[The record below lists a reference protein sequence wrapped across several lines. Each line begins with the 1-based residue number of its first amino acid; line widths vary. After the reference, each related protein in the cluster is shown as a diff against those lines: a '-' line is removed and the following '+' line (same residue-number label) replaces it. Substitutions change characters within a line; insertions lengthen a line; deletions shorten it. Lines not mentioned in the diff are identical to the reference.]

1 MEGSI
6 RKAVEPFAE
15 TVGEPFAILVSIAIA
30 AVIVLVLARAL
41 VSRSI
46 ARFGGKLAIIIWE
59 KLRNPALVGLMVV
72 VVSALRPLYRFGEQ
86 GEALADRVLAI
97 AAIAIIA
104 WALSKVFSIVEA
116 LLVDRFRMDES
127 DNLRAR
133 KVQTQFT
140 LAKRI
145 GIALIVVVAAATA
158 LLTFDAVR
166 QLGATILAGAGVA
179 GVILGL
185 AAQRTLG
192 LLLSG
197 LQVGITQPIRLDDV
211 LIVEGEWGRVEEIS
225 LTYVVL
231 RIWDQRRLVVP
242 IDYFLQ
248 TPFQNWTRVTSE
260 LLGTVFLRV
269 DYTCPLEPLRGE
281 LKRLCEAHEKWDGR
295 VAIIQVTEALE
306 RAVELRVLV
315 SAADAPSLWD
325 LRCAVREGLLMFIA
339 REYPDHFPRV
349 RAELDSGAV
358 GRSNARPEAEA
369 RREPSSSGNEE

>member
-1 MEGSI
+1 MNDTTGLSVESLAENLAEPLVMLSGI
-6 RKAVEPFAE
+6 ALVAV
-15 TVGEPFAILVSIAIA
+15 VVLIA
-30 AVIVLVLARAL
+30 ARAIVT
-41 VSRSI
+41 RSI
-46 ARFGGKLAIIIWE
+46 TRFGGKVAVIAWE
-59 KLRNPALVGLMVV
+59 KLRNPVLAGFVLA
-72 VVSALRPLYRFGEQ
+72 VVSALRPFYRVGEP
-86 GEALADRVLAI
+86 GEVLVDRVLVI
-97 AAIAIIA
+97 AVIVVIA

-192 LLLSG
+192 LVLSG

-260 LLGTVFLRV
+260 LLGAVFLRV
-269 DYTCPLEPLRGE
+269 DYTCPLEPLR
-281 LKRLCEAHEKWDGR
+281 
-295 VAIIQVTEALE
+295 
-306 RAVELRVLV
+306 
-315 SAADAPSLWD
+315 
-325 LRCAVREGLLMFIA
+325 EGLLTFIA
-339 REYPDHFPRV
+339 REYPERLPRV
-349 RAELDSGAV
+349 RAELDGPPDWTTGA
-358 GRSNARPEAEA
+358 RAEA
-369 RREPSSSGNEE
+369 QAGDQASETPE